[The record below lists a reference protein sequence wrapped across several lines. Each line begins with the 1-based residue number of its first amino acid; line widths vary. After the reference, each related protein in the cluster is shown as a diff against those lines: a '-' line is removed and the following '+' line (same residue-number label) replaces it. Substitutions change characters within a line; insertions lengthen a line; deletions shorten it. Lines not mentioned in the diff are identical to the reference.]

1 MYLQCLDCL
10 KLTIWEGFISTKFL
24 AIRDSPVVLS
34 LFICMIVMSL
44 IALIPPSHYR
54 GGRISAEL
62 WSLSRPGESK
72 SGPWTQTWPHS
83 TSATTW
89 HLFDHSRDGCT
100 HRSRLLR
107 FPILDINRQKVN
119 LTINNSDFLQTSAP
133 RGGGWVVQ
141 TSSESG
147 ARPGLLTSLDT
158 RREGES
164 GWAGGLY

>member
-1 MYLQCLDCL
+1 MPWLFKVDNMR
-10 KLTIWEGFISTKFL
+10 GFYQYKVSSYSRL
-24 AIRDSPVVLS
+24 SSS